1 MNKFYLL
8 ALTLFIT
15 GCTVGPDYQQPKTD
29 LPSEWNSYEKIDM
42 NVSEDTK
49 KWWESFNDSAL
60 SGLINR
66 GMENNLDIKIAMSQV
81 DAMIGEAE
89 SIDSNFYPQIG
100 VGGASTRTQ
109 NTVSMLSNSQKGQL
123 YTNNVFGFSLS
134 SFELDFFG
142 KWKRASEAAKAIILQ
157 SKFVQSQVQQT
168 LITNICLSYLKLRF
182 LDDTFDKINRLGT
195 YQLEMVALSKAKFDQ
210 GTATDIEVSQSKRE
224 LLKIN
229 DQMSDL
235 KAQIKTV
242 ENHLLMLTGGVPGE
256 KISRGLSISDL
267 YSKRIPIPA
276 GLPSDLLARRPDI
289 LAAEQAL
296 IASNANIGFV
306 RADYFPSFSLTAAL
320 GQQSLDLS
328 TILKHPQ
335 NFYNFGASVYMPLFD
350 GGYIKGKENEAIAY
364 KQQSVYAYKKTI
376 LSALEEVDDLLF
388 IHSTALD
395 KIQSLELQEKKVFE
409 ETRLINQRY
418 LGGVMRYSF
427 LLQSSIIS
435 VTTSENLVS
444 EQYSFLS
451 NQTLLIKALGGGF

>member
-1 MNKFYLL
+1 MNKYYFFPLV
-8 ALTLFIT
+8 LFIV
-15 GCTVGPDYQQPKTD
+15 GCTVGPDYKRPSAE
-29 LPSEWNSYEKIDM
+29 LPVEWNSYEKMDM
-42 NVSEDTK
+42 NVSNETK

-60 SGLINR
+60 SGLINK
-66 GMENNLDIKIAMSQV
+66 GVENNFDIKIAMSQV

-89 SIDSNFYPQIG
+89 SVDSNFYPQIG
-100 VGGASTRTQ
+100 VGGSSTRAQ
-109 NTVSMLSNSQKGQL
+109 NTASMLSNSQKGKL

-134 SFELDFFG
+134 SFEIDFFG
-142 KWKRASEAAKAIILQ
+142 KWRRASEAAKATILQ

-168 LITNICLSYLKLRF
+168 LITDICLSYFKLRF
-182 LDDTFDKINRLGT
+182 LDDRFDKVNQLAV
-195 YQLEMVALSKAKFDQ
+195 YQREMLALSEAKFNQ

-256 KISRGLSISDL
+256 KISRGLSISEL
-267 YSKRIPIPA
+267 YGKRISIPA

-306 RADYFPSFSLTAAL
+306 RADYFPSFSLTGAL
-320 GQQSLDLS
+320 GQQSLDLN
-328 TILKHPQ
+328 TILKQPQ
-335 NFYNFGASVYMPLFD
+335 RFYNFGASVYMPLFD

-364 KQQSVYAYKKTI
+364 KEQNVYAYKKTI
-376 LSALEEVDDLLF
+376 LSALEEVDNLLF
-388 IHSTALD
+388 VHSTTQD

-418 LGGVMRYSF
+418 AGGIMPYSF
-427 LLQSSIIS
+427 LLQSSVTS
-435 VTTSENLVS
+435 LTTSENLVN
-444 EQYSFLS
+444 EKYSFLS